1 MEDLSNEIF
10 YEIFDFLHH
19 FHIYQAFYDLNTR
32 FRDLLIHSH
41 LPIKIDLLSLSEST
55 WKRYNT
61 DIIECNLHR
70 ISAFCISDSSMYD
83 LALSP
88 LCKILPF
95 NRLECL
101 ILNNIE
107 SKCLENLLDH
117 FSSLSSLSTLVITTT
132 GYDSNKA
139 KIYREIFRLRALKY
153 CKLSL
158 STWRTSESLPISVD
172 EYSPIEHLTITNS
185 VYLHELD
192 GLLSYVPQVRRL
204 SLNLSTDNRRPRT
217 QRCLDI
223 CQHLTYISVRLGALI
238 FDRLEEIIRELFPMI
253 EVLRLIVL
261 SYVDQTDV
269 NGHMWKQLITVH
281 LPKLQIFDIQREVG
295 VGHDTVRLNVN
306 DLIN

>member
-1 MEDLSNEIF
+1 M
-10 YEIFDFLHH
+10 
-19 FHIYQAFYDLNTR
+19 
-32 FRDLLIHSH
+32 
-41 LPIKIDLLSLSEST
+41 
-55 WKRYNT
+55 
-61 DIIECNLHR
+61 
-70 ISAFCISDSSMYD
+70 
-83 LALSP
+83 
-88 LCKILPF
+88 
-95 NRLECL
+95 
-101 ILNNIE
+101 
-107 SKCLENLLDH
+107 
-117 FSSLSSLSTLVITTT
+117 
-132 GYDSNKA
+132 
-139 KIYREIFRLRALKY
+139 
-153 CKLSL
+153 
-158 STWRTSESLPISVD
+158 
-172 EYSPIEHLTITNS
+172 TITNS

-295 VGHDTVRLNVN
+295 VGHGTVRLNVN